1 VAERKVELLLE
12 HFETQRERR
21 WFTSD
26 LFFAVMRIRGMESNA
41 PSRLAEGFYGRKVVL
56 VAPTTGESRG
66 TDAEPDLAVSPIS
79 TPLLDNV

>member
-1 VAERKVELLLE
+1 
-12 HFETQRERR
+12 
-21 WFTSD
+21 
-26 LFFAVMRIRGMESNA
+26 MRIRGMESNA

-56 VAPTTGESRG
+56 VAPTAGESRG